1 MILRAAYFLFLRA
14 VFLSSAKSFV
24 ILPTFIISYC
34 LCSALYPQTF
44 AFCFF
49 HHTFIFKVTLL
60 KVAQVSMCFLMMKW
74 YTEREKRSSS
84 VLRGRVGHLWA
95 GRRWKRRGGDEK
107 HWITCLTMEMDY
119 LGLSRYFRVRYQQ
132 CLGFWPKGERCSIRN
147 ERKERKKQLW
157 WQPKEYIH
165 KSSAGEHKVTSHP
178 CHPFHSKL
186 YNPRFRCAEK

>member
-1 MILRAAYFLFLRA
+1 MFSSLPTDICFLFL
-14 VFLSSAKSFV
+14 
-24 ILPTFIISYC
+24 PSY
-34 LCSALYPQTF
+34 
-44 AFCFF
+44 F
-49 HHTFIFKVTLL
+49 HLQSHITKGGSGFR
-60 KVAQVSMCFLMMKW
+60 VSPDDEMIHWK
-74 YTEREKRSSS
+74 KRSFS

-119 LGLSRYFRVRYQQ
+119 LGLSRYFRVTYQQ

-178 CHPFHSKL
+178 CHPLSSKL
-186 YNPRFRCAEK
+186 YNPRFRCVEK